1 MFLYVLYIIAIYS
14 VSTVPKHTKTSIS
27 PLHILL

>member
-1 MFLYVLYIIAIYS
+1 MSLYVLYIIAIYNA
-14 VSTVPKHTKTSIS
+14 STVPKHPKTSIS